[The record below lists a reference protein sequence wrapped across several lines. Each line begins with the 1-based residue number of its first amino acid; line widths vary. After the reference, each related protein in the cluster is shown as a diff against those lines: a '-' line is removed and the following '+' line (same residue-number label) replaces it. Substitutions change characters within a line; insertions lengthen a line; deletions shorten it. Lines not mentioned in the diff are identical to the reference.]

1 MKIFIV
7 CPRLCHGGAER
18 VGVVLADGFAAKG
31 HQVVMATD
39 LHEEITYRLDEL
51 VGVMGMTPAT
61 NSKIKKWG
69 VAINRLRRYF
79 RAHRPD
85 VVIGIMPLCSLI
97 ARIAATGLHIPV
109 IATEHDSFERP
120 ADAPMSKME
129 FFSKFC
135 LNKIYRAVTILTAA
149 DQKVI
154 GRRLRHAVVMPNPL
168 SLQPIAGEEA
178 ADENV
183 VDSIAKLHKQ
193 KVVLAAGR
201 VDNWHYKGF
210 DLLMR
215 AWGKVM
221 MDNSLKDWTLQIAGV
236 WRNEQS
242 KAFLE
247 TIARDAGCLDSVE
260 FLGFQNDMLPVY
272 QRSSVFVLSSRYEGF
287 GLVLIEA
294 MSQGCACVAADY
306 KGRQSEIIQN
316 EHQGI
321 TCAVEDADALA
332 AGLRRMMSDETYR
345 ERAQVGAVRRSYF
358 YSVSNCVKRWECL
371 INKVVKNEQV

>member
-7 CPRLCHGGAER
+7 CARLCHGGAER
-18 VGVVLADGFAAKG
+18 VGVVLANGFAAKG
-31 HQVVMATD
+31 HQVVVATD

-51 VGVMGMTPAT
+51 VGVMGMTPART
-61 NSKIKKWG
+61 KKVKKWG
-69 VAINRLRRYF
+69 IAIKRLRRYF

-129 FFSKFC
+129 YFSKFC

-178 ADENV
+178 ADEHV

-332 AGLRRMMSDETYR
+332 AGLRRMMTDETYR

>member
-18 VGVVLADGFAAKG
+18 VGVVLANGFVASG
-31 HQVVMATD
+31 HQVVVATD
-39 LHEEITYRLDEL
+39 LHEEITYHLDER
-51 VGVMGMTPAT
+51 VVVKGMTPAT
-61 NSKIKKWG
+61 THKVKKWTT
-69 VAINRLRRYF
+69 AIGRLRGYIRDY
-79 RAHRPD
+79 RPD

-97 ARIAATGLHIPV
+97 ARLAALGLHVPV

-120 ADAPMSKME
+120 ADAPMSRME
-129 FFSKFC
+129 LFSKFY

-149 DQKVI
+149 DRKVI
-154 GRRLRHAVVMPNPL
+154 GRRLSHAVVMPNPL
-168 SLQPIAGEEA
+168 SLQPIADCGATDEDVMGRVEA
-178 ADENV
+178 
-183 VDSIAKLHKQ
+183 LHKQ

-210 DLLMR
+210 DLLMK
-215 AWGKVM
+215 AWGQVM
-221 MDNSLKDWTLQIAGV
+221 RDTNLHDWKLQIAGV
-236 WRNEQS
+236 WRDARS

-247 TIARDAGCLDSVE
+247 SIAREAGCLKRVE

-272 QRSSVFVLSSRYEGF
+272 RRSSVFVLSSRYEGF

-316 EHQGI
+316 GQQGI
-321 TCAVEDADALA
+321 TCSVEDIDALA
-332 AGLRRMMSDETYR
+332 AGLRRLMTDEAYR
-345 ERAQVGAVRRSYF
+345 ERVQVGAVRRADY
-358 YSVSNCVKRWECL
+358 YSISNSVRRWECL
-371 INKVVKNEQV
+371 INKVVNHEQI